1 MCGCACWKW
10 WGCIVKL
17 GWALI
22 YSDHS
27 VLFETFR
34 GSRQKPIVT
43 ASSTKR
49 ILQIYILPIS
59 PGLPSF
65 FMSLLTFAEIY
76 CRNGIRKVQVQQAE
90 MECHKMKGI
99 AHGRSH
105 ARAMAEDQHRSAQ
118 QVETTSHGIYGV
130 WAPLKNPKQKMR
142 NPCSLYCSIIF
153 PHPQHPLIFLHVEWR
168 HRVLISSRIAEV
180 ENMSF

>member
-1 MCGCACWKW
+1 MLEM
-10 WGCIVKL
+10 VRL
-17 GWALI
+17 YHHVGWILI
-22 YSDHS
+22 YSGHS

-34 GSRQKPIVT
+34 SSRQKP
-43 ASSTKR
+43 TKDPTNK
-49 ILQIYILPIS
+49 ILPIS

-65 FMSLLTFAEIY
+65 FMSILTFAD

-118 QVETTSHGIYGV
+118 QVEKRSHGIHGM
-130 WAPLKNPKQKMR
+130 WAPLKNPQ
-142 NPCSLYCSIIF
+142 
-153 PHPQHPLIFLHVEWR
+153 E
-168 HRVLISSRIAEV
+168 
-180 ENMSF
+180 